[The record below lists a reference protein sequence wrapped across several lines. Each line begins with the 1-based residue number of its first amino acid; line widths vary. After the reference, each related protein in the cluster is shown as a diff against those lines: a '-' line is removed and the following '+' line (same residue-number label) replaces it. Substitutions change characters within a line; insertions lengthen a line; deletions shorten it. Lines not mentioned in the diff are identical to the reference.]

1 MHDYSEYADVK
12 TEKLKLDELQ
22 TAVSAQTDIEAKIEG
37 QKAELKES
45 EAHLRILSTKTIP
58 DLMDTLGMGKFT
70 TTGGHEV
77 SIREFVRG
85 SIPKARTDEAI
96 TWLNE
101 NGHERLVKQ
110 QCVIDFGR
118 EDEAWAQKF
127 LRDCAMRIRPLN
139 AAWKRGVH
147 PQTLQA
153 WAREQLA
160 NGIDIPMELFG
171 IFRQRM
177 SKVVMPK

>member
-1 MHDYSEYADVK
+1 MRA
-12 TEKLKLDELQ
+12 
-22 TAVSAQTDIEAKIEG
+22 
-37 QKAELKES
+37 
-45 EAHLRILSTKTIP
+45 LSTKTIP
-58 DLMDTLGMGKFT
+58 DLMDTLGISKFT

-118 EDEAWAQKF
+118 EDEAWAKQFIGQMK
-127 LRDCAMRIRPLN
+127 RRIRPLERRMEAGRSSAD
-139 AAWKRGVH
+139 AASVGKRTACGWRRHTDGVVWDL
-147 PQTLQA
+147 PTA
-153 WAREQLA
+153 YVKSGYAEITSA
-160 NGIDIPMELFG
+160 
-171 IFRQRM
+171 
-177 SKVVMPK
+177 

>member
-1 MHDYSEYADVK
+1 M
-12 TEKLKLDELQ
+12 
-22 TAVSAQTDIEAKIEG
+22 
-37 QKAELKES
+37 KES

-127 LRDCAMRIRPLN
+127 PTGLRHAHSTPERRMEAGRSPAD
-139 AAWKRGVH
+139 AASVGKRTTGERHRYTDGVVWDL
-147 PQTLQA
+147 PPAYVKSGYAEITLA
-153 WAREQLA
+153 
-160 NGIDIPMELFG
+160 
-171 IFRQRM
+171 
-177 SKVVMPK
+177 

>member
-1 MHDYSEYADVK
+1 MYDYSEYADVK

-22 TAVSAQTDIEAKIEG
+22 TAIETQASIEAKIDE

-45 EAHLRILSTKTIP
+45 EAQMRALSTKTIP
-58 DLMDTLGMGKFT
+58 DLMDTLGISKFT

-118 EDEAWAQKF
+118 EDEAWAKKF
-127 LRDCAMRIRPLN
+127 LRDCALRVRPLN

-160 NGIDIPMELFG
+160 GGVDIPMELFG